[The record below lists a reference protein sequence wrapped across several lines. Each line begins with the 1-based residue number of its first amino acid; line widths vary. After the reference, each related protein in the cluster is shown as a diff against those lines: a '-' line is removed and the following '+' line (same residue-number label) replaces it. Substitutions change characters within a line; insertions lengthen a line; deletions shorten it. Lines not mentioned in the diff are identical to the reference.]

1 VIKKSIKKL
10 TFVHKSKSSKP
21 FNFGDVVWED
31 WGLKFWDGLRW
42 VSITTKNIS

>member
-1 VIKKSIKKL
+1 VIKKSIKIL
-10 TFVHKSKSSKP
+10 TFVNKSTKP
-21 FNFGDVVWED
+21 FNFGDVVWEN